1 VCPYAA
7 ILLLPLCRT
16 SSSLWWSPSFSFFF
30 FILLH
35 AQVVIATLLLPRCS
49 SSFSSTSHAVVV
61 LLFSFLFLHF
71 LRHCGSSSSSSL
83 CRFTPLVLLLLP
95 SWVLNVVNIGLM
107 LLFEAMPQTKMTFF
121 WKNHIRI
128 INPYGSYGSSISMV
142 HTDHQSL
149 WSIRIANLYE
159 FFFVK

>member
-1 VCPYAA
+1 MCPYAA

-71 LRHCGSSSSSSL
+71 LLHCGSSSSSSL
-83 CRFTPLVLLLLP
+83 CRFTPRRFRNVFVGDFAKIFNRSSSFFGLQPVSSRNLTFQFILCTLSGPHLFRVLLFSFHLLSVP
-95 SWVLNVVNIGLM
+95 PFDVL
-107 LLFEAMPQTKMTFF
+107 
-121 WKNHIRI
+121 
-128 INPYGSYGSSISMV
+128 
-142 HTDHQSL
+142 
-149 WSIRIANLYE
+149 
-159 FFFVK
+159 